1 MDILIQSVLEKAR
14 HFGSSIHMRYSEAR
28 LQQSKA
34 SGVGG
39 IGKEARVGGPDP
51 GEGERTSYV
60 ILRKEYAYLEP
71 IIRTMFEEARDVQVL
86 VDRRWHE
93 RRRAGDP
100 VAVDNRRTVK
110 DRRMAA
116 PMLDILINV
125 EA

>member
-1 MDILIQSVLEKAR
+1 MDIVIQSVLEKAR
-14 HFGSSIHMRYSEAR
+14 HFGSSIHLRYSEAR
-28 LQQSKA
+28 GHHLEA
-34 SGVGG
+34 SGTGRIGEEAGV
-39 IGKEARVGGPDP
+39 IGKTGQV
-51 GEGERTSYV
+51 ERASYV

-71 IIRTMFEEARDVQVL
+71 IVRSMFDEAQDVRVL

-93 RRRAGDP
+93 RRRASDP
-100 VAVDNRRTVK
+100 VPVGNRRMVS